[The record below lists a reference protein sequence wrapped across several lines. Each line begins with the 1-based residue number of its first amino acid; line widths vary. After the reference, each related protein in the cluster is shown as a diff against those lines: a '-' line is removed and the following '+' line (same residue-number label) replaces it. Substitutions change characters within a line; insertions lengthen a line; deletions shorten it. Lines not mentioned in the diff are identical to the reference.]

1 MLEIKLKAQGT
12 KWRELEA
19 DDRLLVYQSDIQSRA
34 PYAMA
39 QNSSIFRDHF
49 PVFFA
54 YLDREHTLNGKS
66 SRLENLISLDAANPS
81 ISLLRKMRDK
91 HF

>member
-39 QNSSIFRDHF
+39 QNSSIFRDHL
-49 PVFFA
+49 PVFF
-54 YLDREHTLNGKS
+54 Y
-66 SRLENLISLDAANPS
+66 IP
-81 ISLLRKMRDK
+81 
-91 HF
+91 

>member
-39 QNSSIFRDHF
+39 QNSSIFRDHL
-49 PVFFA
+49 PVFFYIPWSGTCFERQEQQA
-54 YLDREHTLNGKS
+54 
-66 SRLENLISLDAANPS
+66 
-81 ISLLRKMRDK
+81 
-91 HF
+91 